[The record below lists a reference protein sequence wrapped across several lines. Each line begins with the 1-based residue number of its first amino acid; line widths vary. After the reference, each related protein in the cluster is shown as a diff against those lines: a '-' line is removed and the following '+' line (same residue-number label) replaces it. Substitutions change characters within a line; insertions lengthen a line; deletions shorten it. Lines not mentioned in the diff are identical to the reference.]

1 MLTDRGWAVV
11 GAGVASSV
19 LWVLLGEVELLAA
32 GAVLLAVATLAVVFV
47 RLSSPSV
54 SIVRRLTPSLVHEG
68 DHVTVDTV
76 VTNRA
81 DRALRN
87 AGLVDDVER
96 LGRAEFDIGVL
107 DPGDRAHAAYQI
119 ICRPR
124 GVYRVGPATVEVTDP
139 FRIAT
144 ARTGDPR
151 VDRLVVY
158 PEVENLVGF
167 PTTRGRDPSTHAAR
181 PEFSHRGGEDFFTLR
196 EYRQGDDLR
205 YVHWRSSARK
215 DELMIKQLE
224 TPWQSRAL
232 VLLDLR
238 KDAYENESC
247 FEKAV
252 RGAASIVRHLA
263 ESGFDADLWAGGTST
278 VRVAEHAAAME
289 ALARV
294 TWMPQLDLRATA
306 SRLANVGR
314 GGALVLVSGVPDHVL
329 LEVQRLFGRE
339 FATTVV
345 MTATE
350 TTSANEAAFQR
361 TGATTVRVAPQG
373 SWSEEWARAMD
384 RSWGTVSIR

>member
-1 MLTDRGWAVV
+1 MLTDRGWAVF
-11 GAGVASSV
+11 GAGAALVA
-19 LWVLLGEVELLAA
+19 LWVMLGEIELLAG
-32 GAVLLAVATLAVVFV
+32 GAVLVTVSLAAVIFV
-47 RLSSPSV
+47 RSSRPRV
-54 SIVRRLTPSLVHEG
+54 GIVRRLTPPLVHEG

-76 VTNRA
+76 VTNLSGRTI
-81 DRALRN
+81 RN
-87 AGLVDDVER
+87 AALVDDVER
-96 LGRAEFDIGVL
+96 LGRAEFQVGTLAGND
-107 DPGDRAHAAYQI
+107 AAQAAYQI

-124 GVYRVGPATVEVTDP
+124 GVYKVGPASVEVSDP
-139 FRIAT
+139 FRIAST
-144 ARTGDPR
+144 RVSDTR

-158 PEVENLVGF
+158 PEVEELVGF
-167 PTTRGRDPSTHAAR
+167 PTTRGRDPSTHASR

-205 YVHWRSSARK
+205 YVHWPSSARR

-238 KDAYENESC
+238 REVYESEAC

-263 ESGFDADLWAGGTST
+263 HTGFDADLWAGGTST
-278 VRVAEHAAAME
+278 IRVADYALSMESLAQAMP
-289 ALARV
+289 
-294 TWMPQLDLRATA
+294 MPQLDLRAAA

-314 GGALVLVSGVPDHVL
+314 GGALVLVSGIPDHVL

-350 TTSANEAAFQR
+350 ATSSNEAAFQR
-361 TGATTVRVAPQG
+361 TGATTVRVAPHE
-373 SWSEEWARAMD
+373 SWAQAWAKAMD
-384 RSWGTVSIR
+384 RSWGTVSAS

>member
-1 MLTDRGWAVV
+1 
-11 GAGVASSV
+11 
-19 LWVLLGEVELLAA
+19 LWVMLGEIELLAG
-32 GAVLLAVATLAVVFV
+32 GAVLITVSLLAAIFV
-47 RLSSPSV
+47 RSSRPRV
-54 SIVRRLTPSLVHEG
+54 DVVRRLTPPLVHEG

-76 VTNRA
+76 ITNRSG
-81 DRALRN
+81 RTIRN
-87 AGLVDDVER
+87 ATLVDDVER
-96 LGRAEFDIGVL
+96 LGRAEFQVGMLAANDA
-107 DPGDRAHAAYQI
+107 AHAAYQI

-124 GVYRVGPATVEVTDP
+124 GVYKVGPASVEVSDP
-139 FRIAT
+139 FRIASTT
-144 ARTGDPR
+144 ASGPR

-158 PEVENLVGF
+158 PEVEDLVGF
-167 PTTRGRDPSTHAAR
+167 PSTRGRDPSTHASR

-205 YVHWRSSARK
+205 YVHWPSSARR

-232 VLLDLR
+232 VLLDQR
-238 KDAYENESC
+238 SESYESEAC

-252 RGAASIVRHLA
+252 QGAASIVRHLA
-263 ESGFDADLWAGGTST
+263 ETGFDADLWAGGTST
-278 VRVAEHAAAME
+278 IRVADYAASME
-289 ALARV
+289 ALAQAMP
-294 TWMPQLDLRATA
+294 MPQLDLRAAA

-350 TTSANEAAFQR
+350 NASSNEAAFQR
-361 TGATTVRVAPQG
+361 TGATTVRVAPHD
-373 SWSEEWARAMD
+373 SWAQAWAKAMD
-384 RSWGTVSIR
+384 RSWGTVSAS

>member
-1 MLTDRGWAVV
+1 ML
-11 GAGVASSV
+11 ASND
-19 LWVLLGEVELLAA
+19 AA
-32 GAVLLAVATLAVVFV
+32 Q
-47 RLSSPSV
+47 
-54 SIVRRLTPSLVHEG
+54 
-68 DHVTVDTV
+68 
-76 VTNRA
+76 
-81 DRALRN
+81 
-87 AGLVDDVER
+87 
-96 LGRAEFDIGVL
+96 
-107 DPGDRAHAAYQI
+107 AAYQI

-124 GVYRVGPATVEVTDP
+124 GVYKVGPASVEVSDP
-139 FRIAT
+139 FRIAST
-144 ARTGDPR
+144 RTTDTR

-158 PEVENLVGF
+158 PEVEDLVGF
-167 PTTRGRDPSTHAAR
+167 PTTRGRDPSTHASR

-205 YVHWRSSARK
+205 YVHWPSSARR

-238 KDAYENESC
+238 KEVYESEAC

-263 ESGFDADLWAGGTST
+263 ETGFDADLWAGGSST
-278 VRVAEHAAAME
+278 IRVADYAVSME
-289 ALARV
+289 ALAQAAP
-294 TWMPQLDLRATA
+294 MPQLDLRAAA

-350 TTSANEAAFQR
+350 NASSNEAAFQR
-361 TGATTVRVAPQG
+361 TGATTVRVAPHE
-373 SWSEEWARAMD
+373 SWAQAWAKAMD
-384 RSWGTVSIR
+384 RSWGTVSAS